1 MDWLQELVVT
11 HSALQAVVVLSI
23 ICSAGMALGK
33 IHLRGVSLGVAF
45 VFFVGILVGHL
56 GITINHD
63 VLLFAESFGLTMFVY
78 TLGLYVGPNFFGS
91 LRHEGISL
99 NLWSLAVIAIGT
111 LLALLLG
118 GFFDIPL
125 TNMVGILCGATT
137 NTPALGA
144 AQQALQQLGLPSGGA
159 ALSCA
164 VTYPLGVVGV
174 ILAMMLIRKLLVKP
188 DDLKPH
194 GDYEEDNTYV
204 GQFVVTNPALSGK
217 TIGDISRMTKR
228 KFIISRLWRGKQ
240 VIVPRSDTVLLD
252 GDKVFTVCH
261 KDEVEAMVILFG
273 HQVDKDW
280 NKGHVDWNAIDA
292 NVSSRVI
299 VMTRPELNGKRL
311 GHLQLRK
318 SYGVNVSRVIRG
330 DIKLLATQD
339 LRLQYGDRITVVG
352 DPTSID
358 HVQEFL
364 GNAVRTLNEPN
375 LGAIFLGIILGL
387 AVGTLPIDI
396 PGMTAPVRLGIAGGP
411 IVMGILIGALGP
423 RVHFISYMTRSAGLM
438 LRKLGLSLYL
448 ACLGLEA
455 GKDFFETVV
464 RPEGLLWVGL
474 GFLLTIVPVLIV
486 GVIVLKTRRYDY
498 GTICGILCG
507 SMANPMAL
515 AYANDTIEGDTPSVS
530 YATVY
535 PIGMFIRVIIAQVLI
550 TFLV

>member
-1 MDWLQELVVT
+1 MDWLQELVGI

-45 VFFVGILVGHL
+45 VFFVGIMVGHL

-99 NLWSLAVIAIGT
+99 NLWSLAVIAVGT
-111 LLALLLG
+111 ILALLLG
-118 GFFDIPL
+118 GLFHVPL
-125 TNMVGILCGATT
+125 ANMVGILCGATT

-144 AQQALQQLGLPSGGA
+144 AQQALQQLGLPGGGA

-188 DDLKPH
+188 ADLKPH

-240 VIVPRSDTVLLD
+240 VIVPRSDTVLLE
-252 GDKVFTVCH
+252 GDSVFTVCH
-261 KDEVEAMVILFG
+261 KDEVDAMVILFG
-273 HQVDKDW
+273 QQVGKDW
-280 NKGHVDWNAIDA
+280 NKDHVDWNAIDA

-486 GVIVLKTRRYDY
+486 GVIVLKTHRYDY

>member
-1 MDWLQELVVT
+1 MDWLQELVGI

-33 IHLRGVSLGVAF
+33 IHLWGVSLGVAF

-56 GITINHD
+56 GFTINHD

-352 DPTSID
+352 DPASID

-411 IVMGILIGALGP
+411 IVIGILIGALGP

-474 GFLLTIVPVLIV
+474 GFLLTMVPVLIV
-486 GVIVLKTRRYDY
+486 GIIVLKIRRYDY

-535 PIGMFIRVIIAQVLI
+535 PIGMFIRVIIAQVLV